1 VDVQVG
7 EIVAR
12 RVAGT
17 RVHDRFSARE
27 EDGRPAG
34 YRLRTA
40 TVRTRRRGAAST
52 GGSVSD
58 WPQPG
63 DEPIAPPYAGPPPLD
78 PYQQAPYQAGPY
90 QQAPYQQG
98 PYQQAPYQQGPYQQ
112 GPYQQT
118 LYHQGPYQQAPYPYG
133 YPTPA
138 AGDSRPGTLTAAAVL
153 GYVAGGL
160 LILAGFLLFF
170 GASVVSDVENSVD
183 THTSYAAE
191 FAIAGV
197 ANLLAAGLL
206 IAGGVSMTGRG
217 ANGRSMYTFGAGIVL
232 VAAVY
237 WLARWAP
244 RDDSKPVI
252 IYALL
257 FAALVIVGLVLS
269 FTRDG
274 STWLGARGR
283 H

>member
-1 VDVQVG
+1 VTEWSQ
-7 EIVAR
+7 
-12 RVAGT
+12 
-17 RVHDRFSARE
+17 
-27 EDGRPAG
+27 
-34 YRLRTA
+34 
-40 TVRTRRRGAAST
+40 
-52 GGSVSD
+52 
-58 WPQPG
+58 QG
-63 DEPIAPPYAGPPPLD
+63 DEPIAPPPYAGPPPLD
-78 PYQQAPYQAGPY
+78 PYQQSPYQQGSYQQAPYPQGLYQQAPYQQGLYQQSPYQQDPY

-98 PYQQAPYQQGPYQQ
+98 PY
-112 GPYQQT
+112 
-118 LYHQGPYQQAPYPYG
+118 PYG
-133 YPTPA
+133 YPTPG
-138 AGDSRPGTLTAAAVL
+138 AGNSRPGALTAAAVL

-170 GASVVSDVENSVD
+170 GASVVSDVESSVD

-217 ANGRSMYTFGAGIVL
+217 ANGRPMYTFGAVIVL
-232 VAAVY
+232 VATVY

-252 IYALL
+252 VYALL
-257 FAALVIVGLVLS
+257 FAALVIVGLALS

-274 STWLGARGR
+274 STWLGARAR